1 MREDYFLRDYIYTT
15 YKDHKNNIFKVE
27 IYNRKEKTTYR
38 IIDKEMI
45 ERFKGVI
52 KWIKSI

>member
-15 YKDHKNNIFKVE
+15 YKDNKNNIFKVE
-27 IYNRKEKTTYR
+27 IYNRKEKKTYR

-52 KWIKSI
+52 K